1 MALPFRKRIMLAL
14 VLLGVIPTAIALVG
28 WALAVRPPAGPVAA
42 NREAIESIGRTGR
55 ALVQTIDS
63 TRLRP
68 AERKALAAHT
78 RALNDAISRVS
89 RQDLEATL
97 YSGVLAAVILIMGA
111 IVLYASLRLGD
122 YLSRQLSRP
131 IEELIGWT
139 GHIRREEPLP
149 ADEPQHGAPEFGQ
162 LRNALRSMA
171 TGLAEARAREME
183 GERLRAF
190 REVAR
195 RVAHEMKNPL
205 TPIRFAVA
213 QLTRTAQPNQKESLE
228 VLQAESA
235 RLEQLAAEFTE
246 MGRLPEGPAAE
257 VDLGELLS
265 ELSRTAFPPGITPV
279 LTIDPAT
286 PRIAGHYEPLRR
298 VVSNLLRNAAEA
310 AQGQGEVELRCA
322 PLGQNG
328 AEIRIIDHGSGI
340 PSSVRERLFQPYAT
354 GKEGGTGLG
363 LTLAKQTVDA
373 HGGRIW
379 FEDTPGG
386 GATFI
391 IKLPRHRRALV
402 EPASI

>member
-1 MALPFRKRIMLAL
+1 MPLPFRKRILLAL

-28 WALAVRPPAGPVAA
+28 WALAVRPSSGPLVA
-42 NREAIESIGRTGR
+42 NEAIESLAQTGR
-55 ALVQTIDS
+55 ELVETVDS

-68 AERKALAAHT
+68 KERKALAAHT
-78 RALNDAISRVS
+78 RALSEAISRVR
-89 RQDLEATL
+89 RQNTL
-97 YSGVLAAVILIMGA
+97 GPIYSGVLAAVILIIGG

-149 ADEPQHGAPEFGQ
+149 ADEPQRGAPEFGQ
-162 LRNALRSMA
+162 LRTALRSMA

-213 QLTRTAQPNQKESLE
+213 QLTRTAQANQKESLE

-257 VDLGELLS
+257 VDLGELLA
-265 ELSRTAFPPGITPV
+265 ELSRTALPPGVRAV
-279 LTIDPAT
+279 LTLDPAT
-286 PRIAGHYEPLRR
+286 PQIAGHYEPLRR
-298 VVSNLLRNAAEA
+298 AVSNLLRNAAEA
-310 AQGQGEVELRCA
+310 SHGQGEVELQCA

-328 AEIRIIDHGSGI
+328 AEMRIIDHGAGVA
-340 PSSVRERLFQPYAT
+340 PEVRDRLFQPYVT
-354 GKEGGTGLG
+354 GKDGGTGLG
-363 LTLAKQTVDA
+363 LALVQQTVEA

-391 IKLPRHRRALV
+391 VTLPKNRV
-402 EPASI
+402 K